1 MTKTSKIIP
10 RGKQILVQPDG
21 DAAKESKFGILTPS
35 SVEEDKK
42 AIGTVKAVGSDVKDV
57 YMKPGKRVIY
67 GLYAGER
74 LKLKENEK
82 DVEYVLLF
90 DEDVLAFLE

>member
-1 MTKTSKIIP
+1 MTKMSNIIP
-10 RGKQILVQPDG
+10 RGKQILVQPDSG
-21 DAAKESKFGILTPS
+21 EAKESKFGILTPS
-35 SVEEDKK
+35 NVEEDKK
-42 AIGTVKAVGSDVKDV
+42 AIGTVKAVGSDVKDEL
-57 YMKPGKRVIY
+57 MKPGKRVIY

-74 LKLKENEK
+74 LKLKENDK

>member
-1 MTKTSKIIP
+1 MNKIIP

-21 DAAKESKFGILTPS
+21 EQAKESKFGILTPS
-35 SVEEDKK
+35 NVEEDKK
-42 AIGTVKAVGSDVKDV
+42 AIGTVKAIGSDVTDKL
-57 YMKPGKRVIY
+57 MKPGKRVIY

-74 LKLKENEK
+74 LKIKENEK